1 MENKPTLKIGRGD
14 IVTLKLESN
23 KPFKE
28 GVNDGQFGKKEWFGY
43 NAVVKTEDQSSSRER
58 GHTYFA
64 SKSVHEIIQISQ
76 ISSDTYFTLEL
87 RLDKTKDGNSIS
99 VWYLNGKN
107 RFNYQDSGQGV
118 EASVQV
124 ETSNNE
130 ATTTAPSSINPQPVP
145 DNNPRTSMEQAAD
158 AEDPN
163 LSMSGDKKV
172 ILKDYVNQVKI
183 NLENVNGLL
192 KRIEDEISVPF

>member
-1 MENKPTLKIGRGD
+1 MDNKPTLKIGRGD

-28 GVNDGQFGKKEWFGY
+28 GVNDGQYGKKEWFGY
-43 NAVVKTEDQSSSRER
+43 NAVVKTEDQSSSREKE
-58 GHTYFA
+58 HTYFA

-76 ISSDTYFTLEL
+76 IPSDTYFTLEL

-107 RFNYQDSGQGV
+107 KFNYQDSGQGV
-118 EASVQV
+118 EASATVDSPQFV
-124 ETSNNE
+124 E
-130 ATTTAPSSINPQPVP
+130 TTTAPPSINPQPVP
-145 DNNPRTSMEQAAD
+145 DTSQRSSMQQAAD

-163 LSMSGDKKV
+163 YPHKGDKEA
-172 ILKDYVNQVKI
+172 ILKDYITQINI
-183 NLENVNGLL
+183 NLDNAKGLL
-192 KRIEDEISVPF
+192 KKLEDEASVPF